1 MSNHEMGAQKTT
13 HLTTN
18 TTIAFEPESDHRIR
32 VLHLPL
38 SMTHGL
44 RNRTCDRK

>member
-1 MSNHEMGAQKTT
+1 MKWGHKRP

-18 TTIAFEPESDHRIR
+18 TTIAFEPESDQDLGR
-32 VLHLPL
+32 VLHVPL